1 MAKSKKSEDS
11 EEVTF
16 LGQVVDPEVQKK
28 VAEYMEIDES
38 AVVGETDASA
48 PIIAKDGPISTAPLL
63 PTEKLPAD
71 VKEETPDSKKIDIKH
86 FDEPS
91 EDDIGEPEESEE
103 LEADESNDE
112 EQIDE
117 ELENEEKTKP
127 ENEPVDEEKP
137 LDSELIDLTTD
148 PDVIAAPDFED
159 EEIDKTKSIGELAEN
174 VPMDDD
180 QLGQA
185 IEEIVA
191 GDADKL
197 LEIEDSKTEKSEPIV
212 AAAAKVKSPKK
223 LRGNLF
229 KAWFSNP
236 LYRMLTIFALLLIIA
251 GAAIFPSS
259 RYFVLNTAGVRV
271 SASIKAIDD
280 KTNLPLKNVEL
291 VVNGKSSKTDSSGA
305 AKLEKVKLGKQEII
319 IKKSAF
325 AEIKKTVTF
334 GWGSNPLGE
343 QRLVPT
349 GSQLTF
355 VAKGYVS
362 DKPIT
367 EAEVNFGDA
376 SANFNTT
383 GEAVLTVPAG
393 QDDEIEV
400 TVNAKNYREEK
411 VKVKIDTKDKINVTL
426 VPARPHVFVSK
437 QSGKFDLYKADI
449 DGKNEKVILAATG
462 IEREES
468 LSLASHPNK
477 PVVAFASTREN
488 NRNQDGFLLTTL
500 NLVYMDTNE
509 VVKVATSE
517 RIQLVDWSGDYLV
530 YVKITQGASEA
541 NVNRHKI
548 MSYDIEKGT
557 EKELAST
564 NYFNDVVAVNGVIY
578 YSPAVYRVNGKVGL
592 YKINADGSNKKTVY
606 DKEVWNM
613 FRTSYDKFSLSVGQD
628 WYELN
633 LSNDE
638 VKKVGGAPSVLKS
651 RIYVNSP
658 DGQQS
663 IWVDDRDGKS
673 VLLDYNVDKKS
684 DTALITENGI
694 KNPIYWLDDKHL
706 VYRVSDG
713 NEVADYVLGLG
724 GGSPKKI
731 RDVTNTVGID
741 RWYYF

>member
-11 EEVTF
+11 EELTF
-16 LGQVVDPEVQKK
+16 LGQVVDPDVQKK
-28 VAEYMEIDES
+28 VAQYMEIDES
-38 AVVGETDASA
+38 AEVGETEDSG
-48 PIIAKDGPISTAPLL
+48 PIISKDGSISTAPLL
-63 PTEKLPAD
+63 PTEKLPAG
-71 VKEETPDSKKIDIKH
+71 VKSETTDTKKIDIKH
-86 FDEPS
+86 FDEPPKNTT
-91 EDDIGEPEESEE
+91 EDPEESEE
-103 LEADESNDE
+103 TEADVKQEDE
-112 EQIDE
+112 QVAD
-117 ELENEEKTKP
+117 
-127 ENEPVDEEKP
+127 EPVEEENP

-159 EEIDKTKSIGELAEN
+159 AEIDKTKSIGELAEN

-191 GDADKL
+191 KDADKL
-197 LEIEDSKTEKSEPIV
+197 LEVEDSKTEKSEPKV
-212 AAAAKVKSPKK
+212 AEIAKAKSPKK
-223 LRGNLF
+223 PRGNF
-229 KAWFSNP
+229 IKTWFSNP
-236 LYRMLTIFALLLIIA
+236 LYRMLTIFALLLIIVA
-251 GAAIFPSS
+251 AAIFPSS
-259 RYFVLNTAGVRV
+259 RYFVLNTTGVRV
-271 SASIKAIDD
+271 STSIKAIDD

-291 VVNGKSSKTDSSGA
+291 VVNGKSSKTDSNGV

-319 IKKSAF
+319 VKKPAF
-325 AEIKKTVTF
+325 AEIKRAVTL

-343 QRLVPT
+343 LRLVPT
-349 GSQLTF
+349 GSQVTF
-355 VAKGYVS
+355 LAKGYVS

-367 EAEVNFGDA
+367 EAEANFGDS
-376 SANFNTT
+376 SANFNAN

-393 QDDEIEV
+393 QEDEIEV
-400 TVNAKNYREEK
+400 TINAKNYREEK
-411 VKVKIDTKDKINVTL
+411 VKVKIDTKDKINVAL

-437 QSGKFDLYKADI
+437 QNGKFDLYKADI
-449 DGKNEKVILAATG
+449 DGKNEKVILTATG

-468 LSLASHPNK
+468 LSLASHPTK

-500 NLVYMDTNE
+500 NLIYMDTNE
-509 VVKVATSE
+509 VVKVTLSE

-564 NYFNDVVAVNGVIY
+564 NYFNDVVAVNGAIY

-613 FRTSYDKFSLSVGQD
+613 FRTAYDKFSISVGQD

-633 LSNDE
+633 LANDE

-706 VYRVSDG
+706 VYRIADG
-713 NEVADYVLGLG
+713 NEVADYVIGLG
-724 GGSPKKI
+724 SSSPKKI